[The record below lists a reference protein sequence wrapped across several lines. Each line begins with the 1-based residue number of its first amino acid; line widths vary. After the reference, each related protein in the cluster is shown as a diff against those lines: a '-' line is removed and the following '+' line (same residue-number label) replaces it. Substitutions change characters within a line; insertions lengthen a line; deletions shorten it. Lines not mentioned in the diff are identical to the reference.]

1 MTDHPTDTTETEPE
15 ARPPEGHHLG
25 HPVEGATDA
34 EIAAHT
40 SPGRARL
47 ELLVVG
53 FAALAVSL
61 TQALLIPVLATLPA
75 TLSTSAS
82 NVEWLLTSTLL
93 VGAVAV
99 PLFGRLGDMY
109 GKRRMMLVALTM
121 LVVGSLITCFT
132 SDIAVLIAGR
142 AIQGASMAT
151 IPLGI
156 SLLSSTLPRDRV
168 GAAIAVISA
177 MLGVGGALALPMA
190 SLIAEHAD
198 FHVLFWI
205 TAAGGALAVAAVVL
219 VVPEAPTR
227 SGGRLDLVGA
237 VLLSATLVALLLP
250 LAQTAA
256 WGWGSPRVVGLL
268 SLSAVLLVL
277 FGWSQTRI
285 REPLVDLVAL
295 RRRPIVLT
303 NLASILFGF
312 ALFASMIGTA
322 GYDQAP
328 EETGYGFGSSILV
341 SGLVM
346 LPSGLMMLF
355 FAPVAAH
362 LIRHRGAPQT
372 LALGAAIVSLSWV
385 VRIAFTGS
393 IWWVVVG
400 GVVLGVGVGIGYAA
414 MPTLINEHTPVHE
427 LAAANGLNTLARSIG
442 TTLASAVGGSILA
455 AATVSLGGFE
465 LPSLTAYRELFGLCV
480 AASTVAAVLALTIP
494 KERAG

>member
-1 MTDHPTDTTETEPE
+1 MTESRTDARAAHPAP
-15 ARPPEGHHLG
+15 HHLG

-34 EIAAHT
+34 EVAAHT

-61 TQALLIPVLATLPA
+61 TQALLIPVLATLPV
-75 TLSTSAS
+75 TLETSAS

-99 PLFGRLGDMY
+99 PLFGRLGDMF
-109 GKRRMMLVALTM
+109 GKRRMMLVALSM

-132 SDIAVLIAGR
+132 SDIGLLILGR
-142 AIQGASMAT
+142 AVQGASMAT

-156 SLLSSTLPRDRV
+156 SLLSATLPRERV
-168 GAAIAVISA
+168 GAAVAVISA
-177 MLGVGGALALPMA
+177 MLGVGGALALPVA
-190 SLIAEHAD
+190 SLIAERAD
-198 FHVLFWI
+198 FHALFWI
-205 TAAGGALAVAAVVL
+205 TAVGGAVALVAVLL
-219 VVPEAPTR
+219 VVPESPDR

-237 VLLSATLVALLLP
+237 LLLSATLVALLLP
-250 LAQTAA
+250 LAETAN
-256 WGWGSPRVVGLL
+256 WGWGSRRVVGLL
-268 SLSAVLLVL
+268 SLSAVLVVV

-303 NLASILFGF
+303 NLTSILFGF

-322 GYDQAP
+322 GYVQAP

-346 LPSGLMMLF
+346 LPGGLMMLF
-355 FAPVAAH
+355 FAPVAAAM
-362 LIRHRGAPQT
+362 IRRRGAPQT
-372 LALGAAIVSLSWV
+372 LALGAAIVAVSWV
-385 VRIAFTGS
+385 VRVALTDS
-393 IWWVVVG
+393 IWWVVAG
-400 GVVLGVGVGIGYAA
+400 GVVLGIGTGIGYAA

-442 TTLASAVGGSILA
+442 TTLASAVGGSLLA
-455 AATVSLGGFE
+455 ASTVTLGE
-465 LPSLTAYRELFGLCV
+465 IAVPSLTAYRLLFLLCV
-480 AASTVAAVLALTIP
+480 AASTVAALLALTIP
-494 KERAG
+494 KERA